1 MSAMPKTVSSLIA
14 AGSRFPIGVEEPVC
28 EGGLSP
34 VERRSFLLR
43 GAELV
48 GVGAYPRADATSKT
62 TTGYDGEPDKES
74 EDFNLPDF
82 AP

>member
-1 MSAMPKTVSSLIA
+1 MSAMAKTVSPVIA
-14 AGSRFPIGVEEPVC
+14 AGSRVPVGVEEPVC
-28 EGGLSP
+28 EEGLSP
-34 VERRSFLLR
+34 VERRSFLLW
-43 GAELV
+43 GAEPV
-48 GVGAYPRADATSKT
+48 GVCAYPRAGTTPKT